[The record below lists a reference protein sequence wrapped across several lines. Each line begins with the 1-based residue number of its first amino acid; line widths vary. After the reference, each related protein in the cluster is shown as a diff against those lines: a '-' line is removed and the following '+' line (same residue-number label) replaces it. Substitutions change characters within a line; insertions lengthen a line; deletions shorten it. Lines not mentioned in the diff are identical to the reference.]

1 MLLFYFSLVLYGVY
15 LIDYFFININF
26 SILYIIF
33 IIYLHIY
40 NISIKG
46 LFLVYI
52 IKIISKTNYTN

>member
-15 LIDYFFININF
+15 IIDYFFININF

-40 NISIKG
+40 NIIIQG
-46 LFLVYI
+46 TFLSLYYKNHI
-52 IKIISKTNYTN
+52 QNKLH

>member
-15 LIDYFFININF
+15 IIDYFFININF

-40 NISIKG
+40 NIIIKG
-46 LFLVYI
+46 LF
-52 IKIISKTNYTN
+52 